1 VKSILQTNTH
11 LKQPVNESC
20 VLTTETLPVQRNIL
34 VTVRDTERIFFTES
48 IYLFNLYRF
57 CVKRRSLIATGCVCV
72 NTAISGCLSLDRIKY
87 RDEPWVTASLIAD
100 NIRAG
105 FDSKQLLEISLQP
118 SNVMGNKL
126 PDENQKHH
134 LRIDV
139 SSLEQYGVD
148 IENLSVE
155 TTKGKWGGPG
165 YNNNI
170 DTLDF
175 TNGVIDI
182 VVLTSEDVN
191 EANTVAL
198 NLTGFQFTDVE
209 AATKIQYDVQSP
221 DDHVEISN
229 ESLGSFKKASKC
241 GFMINGAEFTLINP
255 KLLPPTLCPASLGI
269 NRNGQGSQNLIIEW
283 LTPKE
288 DEMYVDIDISS
299 LDGYATVEGA
309 SIKLRD
315 KSANSDESRIW
326 GATLEDATIED
337 WTVSL
342 KLVPDSGSSYASAS
356 VRISGM
362 EMAIEESVEGLSY
375 DMSIEGDAQETVETE
390 SFNITGP
397 SPEGGDA

>member
-1 VKSILQTNTH
+1 M
-11 LKQPVNESC
+11 
-20 VLTTETLPVQRNIL
+20 
-34 VTVRDTERIFFTES
+34 
-48 IYLFNLYRF
+48 
-57 CVKRRSLIATGCVCV
+57 KRRSLIATGCVCLG
-72 NTAISGCLSLDRIKY
+72 TAISGCLSLDRIRY
-87 RDEPWVTASLIAD
+87 RDEPWVTASVTTD

-118 SNVMGNKL
+118 SNVMGSKL
-126 PDENQKHH
+126 PDENQQHH

-148 IENLSVE
+148 VENLSVE
-155 TTKGKWGGPG
+155 TTEGRWGGPG

-175 TNGVIDI
+175 TDGVIDI
-182 VVLTSEDVN
+182 VILTSEDVN

-229 ESLGSFKKASKC
+229 EMLSSFKRESKC
-241 GFMINGAEFTLINP
+241 GFRINGAEFTLINP
-255 KLLPPTLCPASLGI
+255 KLLPPTLCPGSLTI
-269 NRNGQGSQNLIIEW
+269 SSNSQGSQGLIIEW

-288 DEMYVDIDISS
+288 QEVYVDIDISS
-299 LDGYATVEGA
+299 LDEYATVEGA

-315 KSANSDESRIW
+315 KRGNSDEPRIW
-326 GATLEDATIED
+326 GATLEEATIDD
-337 WTVSL
+337 WTLSL
-342 KLVPDSGSSYASAS
+342 KLVPDSGSNYAAVS
-356 VRISGM
+356 VRITGM

-397 SPEGGDA
+397 PSSVGGDP